1 MANLYNS
8 DFAGKPVV
16 RVQYN
21 KLEHLHMI
29 TQGNL
34 RTAAVDYFEND
45 LRHDS
50 RLLTTNAILQYC
62 NIAIRRN
69 KNELQFICAAPP
81 ALELLDLAAHALQ
94 QLGLA
99 RPWPFT
105 HPRVALAISIC
116 SPMPLPPVLRA
127 PLVSMF
133 LRARFFC
140 CRALLASALPAAIR
154 LPLLAAS
161 RERCGTSTAAPR
173 LLWLCGQRLL
183 KLHCAVHAD
192 RGQLRGGPHTTRR
205 GDGMTVATKH

>member
-1 MANLYNS
+1 MVPHGCSYSSTKWYCKNPPCHADQMRSLYGTTS
-8 DFAGKPVV
+8 VLACTITAYGCFGTPRVYFCRSAASKSSLLQFA
-16 RVQYN
+16 
-21 KLEHLHMI
+21 E
-29 TQGNL
+29 T
-34 RTAAVDYFEND
+34 
-45 LRHDS
+45 
-50 RLLTTNAILQYC
+50 
-62 NIAIRRN
+62 

-81 ALELLDLAAHALQ
+81 ALELLDLASHALL

-99 RPWPFT
+99 RPRPFT
-105 HPRVALAISIC
+105 HARVALAISIC

-154 LPLLAAS
+154 LPRLAAS

-183 KLHCAVHAD
+183 KLHCAVHGD